1 MLATDAVLLVQ
12 APPDGVHVSVLV
24 IAIQPFSVP
33 PMADGDA
40 LIVIVLVLL
49 HAPDIV

>member
-1 MLATDAVLLVQ
+1 MLATDVVLLLH

-49 HAPDIV
+49 HAPDTV